1 MDLGHF
7 RGYSTHMARHFESL
21 RDILS
26 HDYDT
31 VIDVRSPSEFAEDHI
46 PGAINLPALSDAERA
61 EVGTI
66 YVQSSAF
73 RAKKI
78 GAAMVARNAAT
89 HLDGPLAQK
98 DGAWRPLIYCW
109 RGGQRS
115 GSFASILSQ
124 IGWRAEVI
132 EGGYRSYRRMVVAA
146 LHDAPLRHR
155 LILLDGYTGTAKTDL
170 LPPLTERGVQTLD
183 LEGLAAHRGSI
194 FGHRAIPQPSQ
205 KAFEGRVAAALAT
218 LDPNRPTVVEA
229 ESSKIGTCQI
239 PPSLWAAMCQ
249 APRIRV
255 SASLE
260 ARAEYLVRA
269 YDDLLAT
276 PEDLK
281 ATLGFLRRMQGR
293 EKVEH
298 WQALVDAGNYRDLAA
313 ELMQTHYDPRY
324 AKSRDR
330 TEFELY
336 GDVRA
341 VDLTPEGLEDVA
353 DRVVRLTQL

>member
-1 MDLGHF
+1 MTRQF
-7 RGYSTHMARHFESL
+7 QSL

-31 VIDVRSPSEFAEDHI
+31 VIDVRSPSEYAEDHI
-46 PGAINLPALSDAERA
+46 PGSINLPALSDAERA

-78 GAAMVARNAAT
+78 GAAMVARNVAA
-89 HLDGPLAQK
+89 HLDGPLADM
-98 DGAWRPLIYCW
+98 DGGWRPLVYCW

-115 GSFASILSQ
+115 GSFASILTQ

-132 EGGYRSYRRMVVAA
+132 EGGYRSYRRMVVAT
-146 LHDAPLRHR
+146 LHDTPLRHKM
-155 LILLDGYTGTAKTDL
+155 ILLDGYTGTAKTDL
-170 LPPLTERGVQTLD
+170 LALLAERGVQTLD
-183 LEGLAAHRGSI
+183 LEGLAEHRGSI
-194 FGHRAIPQPSQ
+194 FGHRAVPQPSQ
-205 KAFEGRVAAALAT
+205 KAFEGRLAAALT
-218 LDPNRPTVVEA
+218 LLDPKRPTVVEA
-229 ESSKIGTCQI
+229 ESSKIGSCQI
-239 PPSLWAAMCQ
+239 PPSVWAAMCA

-269 YDDLLAT
+269 YADLLES
-276 PEDLK
+276 PQDLK

-293 EKVEH
+293 ERVEH
-298 WQALVDAGNYRDLAA
+298 WQALVDSGSYQELAA
-313 ELMQTHYDPRY
+313 DLMKIHYDPRY

-330 TEFELY
+330 TEIELY

-341 VDLTPEGLEDVA
+341 VDLTPDGLADVA
-353 DRVVRLTQL
+353 DRLVRLTHS